1 MKTFS
6 PTSRGLVREDIL
18 SSTDRRDW
26 LRSSANENLEY
37 GHLPVGGDEIKETHI
52 PAIPKT
58 RYKRKRFRA
67 VTCLS
72 SLAADID
79 MVTDWAFLIHTRNMD
94 KMRRAEFAEDPI
106 EGENPFLVPPILL
119 WLLLITC
126 VLGTTLWLVLATD
139 GAVAAPL
146 FRRLSI
152 DKISMGYVLFLSVL
166 VEDIPQ
172 VVLTFLVEDYYEDG
186 HEMNNFALVNV
197 VASLY
202 DTLIKLAEAFDERGD
217 VVETGVWCKES
228 IWAHHRVVTA
238 VIALPVPNAN
248 EIDISS
254 NSNRV
259 SRMHVN
265 TKRRAQR
272 RSMLEDV
279 REIVAEAQL
288 PRLRFLSTSLDKTI
302 RLWDTSAK
310 VTGHKRD
317 RYIRCYRGH
326 QHSISCISF
335 LGDQPSS
342 CTGPSTINPQDSPL
356 EKEANQ
362 HFLSGDENGVTK
374 LWDLQGNCMRNY
386 FNAADKGIRVTG
398 IASVNK
404 REAFVC
410 GYASGSARLWGLQS
424 GICIGEYTGHNASV
438 TSVCSLE
445 DSCRFL
451 TGSEDGT
458 IRLWDTSKAMESIP
472 DKATSSLLLSDYTP
486 IKESVSTQTFI
497 GHNGPVLAVA
507 CVEPGVSFL
516 SGSADGTARLW
527 FLLEGGGCLRIYAGH
542 EDAVTT
548 VAIVDQVTFLT
559 GSKDK
564 TIKIWDASSG
574 DCLRTYTGH
583 TGPVTAVS
591 MAQDGTFVSA
601 SEDKTIK
608 LWVFTAVLPDQP
620 QDMTLGQMLE
630 MNDNVCSH

>member
-1 MKTFS
+1 MVVSALMKTFS

-26 LRSSANENLEY
+26 LRASANENREY
-37 GHLPVGGDEIKETHI
+37 IHCPIGDEIKETQI
-52 PAIPKT
+52 PAMPKT
-58 RYKRKRFRA
+58 RYRRKRFSA
-67 VTCLS
+67 VSCLS

-94 KMRRAEFAEDPI
+94 NVCREEFAENPI
-106 EGENPFLVPPILL
+106 EGEDPFLVPPILL

-146 FRRLSI
+146 FRRLGI
-152 DKISMGYVLFLSVL
+152 DKISMGYALFLSVL

-172 VVLTFLVEDYYEDG
+172 VVLTFLVEDYYDDG

-228 IWAHHRVVTA
+228 IWAHHRTVTA
-238 VIALPVPNAN
+238 VIALPVPHDND
-248 EIDISS
+248 IDISS
-254 NSNRV
+254 NLNRV

-265 TKRRAQR
+265 TRRAQR
-272 RSMLEDV
+272 RSVLQDV
-279 REIVAEAQL
+279 REIVAETQL
-288 PRLRFLSTSLDKTI
+288 PRLRFLSASLDKTI

-310 VTGHKRD
+310 VLGHKRD
-317 RYIRCYRGH
+317 RCIRCYRGH
-326 QHSISCISF
+326 QHSITCLSF

-342 CTGPSTINPQDSPL
+342 YTGRSTINLQVSPL
-356 EKEANQ
+356 EGEADQ
-362 HFLSGDENGVTK
+362 HFLSGDKNGVTK

-386 FNAADKGIRVTG
+386 FIAADEGIIVTG

-404 REAFVC
+404 SKTFVC
-410 GYASGSARLWGLQS
+410 GYASGSARLWGLNS
-424 GICIGEYTGHNASV
+424 GICFGEYTGHNASV

-445 DSCRFL
+445 DSSYFL

-458 IRLWDTSKAMESIP
+458 IRLWDTSKAMKSNPEETI
-472 DKATSSLLLSDYTP
+472 SSLLSEYTP

-497 GHNGPVLAVA
+497 GHNGPILALA
-507 CVEPGVSFL
+507 CVEPGVAFL
-516 SGSADGTARLW
+516 SGSADGSARLW
-527 FLLEGGGCLRIYAGH
+527 FVESGACLRVYAGH
-542 EDAVTT
+542 EDSVTT
-548 VAIVDQVTFLT
+548 VERVDQATFLT

-574 DCLRTYTGH
+574 DCLRITL
-583 TGPVTAVS
+583 AIL
-591 MAQDGTFVSA
+591 ARLRQC
-601 SEDKTIK
+601 
-608 LWVFTAVLPDQP
+608 LWLKMVHL
-620 QDMTLGQMLE
+620 
-630 MNDNVCSH
+630 

>member
-1 MKTFS
+1 MMKTFS
-6 PTSRGLVREDIL
+6 PTSRGLVREDVL

-26 LRSSANENLEY
+26 LKSTANENREY
-37 GHLPVGGDEIKETHI
+37 RHFPIEDEIKETHI

-67 VTCLS
+67 LSCLS

-94 KMRRAEFAEDPI
+94 KKCRAEFAENPI
-106 EGENPFLVPPILL
+106 EGKDPFLVPPILL
-119 WLLLITC
+119 WLLLSTC
-126 VLGTTLWLVLATD
+126 VLGTTLWMVIATD

-146 FRRLSI
+146 FRRLGI
-152 DKISMGYVLFLSVL
+152 DKISMGYVLFLCVL
-166 VEDIPQ
+166 IEDIPQ
-172 VVLTFLVEDYYEDG
+172 VVLTFLVEDYYEEG

-228 IWAHHRVVTA
+228 IWAHHKTVTA
-238 VIALPVPNAN
+238 VIALPVPDDN

-265 TKRRAQR
+265 TRRAQR

-279 REIVAEAQL
+279 REIVAETQL
-288 PRLRFLSTSLDKTI
+288 PRLRFLSASLDTTI

-310 VTGHKRD
+310 MAGHKRD
-317 RYIRCYRGH
+317 RCIRCYRGH
-326 QHSISCISF
+326 QHSITCISF
-335 LGDQPSS
+335 LGHQPSS
-342 CTGPSTINPQDSPL
+342 CAGRSTINLQASPL
-356 EKEANQ
+356 EGEANQ
-362 HFLSGDENGVTK
+362 HFLSGDNNGVTK
-374 LWDLQGNCMRNY
+374 LWDLQGNCIRNY
-386 FNAADKGIRVTG
+386 FIAADEGIRVTG
-398 IASVNK
+398 IASVDK
-404 REAFVC
+404 RKTFVC
-410 GYASGSARLWGLQS
+410 GYASGSARLWGLNS
-424 GICIGEYTGHNASV
+424 GICIGEYTGHSASV
-438 TSVCSLE
+438 TSVCSSE
-445 DSCRFL
+445 DSCYFL

-458 IRLWDTSKAMESIP
+458 IRLWDTSKAMKSIP
-472 DKATSSLLLSDYTP
+472 DETNVCLLSEYTP

-507 CVEPGVSFL
+507 CVEPGVAFL

-527 FLLEGGGCLRIYAGH
+527 FLESGACLCVYAGH
-542 EDAVTT
+542 ADSVTT

-608 LWVFTAVLPDQP
+608 LWVFTAVLPYQP
-620 QDMTLGQMLE
+620 QDKTLGEMLE
-630 MNDNVCSH
+630 MNDNVCSHRL